1 MAAQSWLQIGIIEAM
16 GVTKNAQRICVCG
29 SAPGTWSPFDICL
42 LVDSLEDHVD
52 TLDHGAKMILAG

>member
-1 MAAQSWLQIGIIEAM
+1 MVKES
-16 GVTKNAQRICVCG
+16 VSVK
-29 SAPGTWSPFDICL
+29 APGTWSPFDICL